1 MIWVMFDIQDR
12 KLALTPVPARTS
24 SDLCG
29 IFWMSKPMNLK
40 EARQD
45 HQNHLVDKLKEG
57 QSKETCR
64 IHVDTNVILRFL
76 LGEPEDQAARQN
88 TTR

>member
-1 MIWVMFDIQDR
+1 MFDIQDR

-57 QSKETCR
+57 QS
-64 IHVDTNVILRFL
+64 D
-76 LGEPEDQAARQN
+76 G
-88 TTR
+88 